1 MRSPQVR
8 GPLSSVLCLLEN
20 KLVGTAGK
28 ERVGPTEREA
38 LNIYI
43 TIRKIR
49 QPEGICSMAQGARI
63 PCSDSLG
70 VGWGGD
76 MCVPTAESC

>member
-1 MRSPQVR
+1 M
-8 GPLSSVLCLLEN
+8 
-20 KLVGTAGK
+20 GTAGK

-76 MCVPTAESC
+76 MCVPTAESSSDTNWVLSLASLQLFS